1 MWGWLLTNWR
11 DLRGLAEAS
20 SPHLPISPTTERKGK
35 RDKRERE
42 RVVENFF
49 PKPLEK
55 GVLDCPLGFFKK
67 NQPVR

>member
-1 MWGWLLTNWR
+1 MEVQQRLAGPTMVWGWLLTSWR

-42 RVVENFF
+42 RGWWITF
-49 PKPLEK
+49 PHATGEGRP
-55 GVLDCPLGFFKK
+55 
-67 NQPVR
+67 